1 MEINSTNSSF
11 VAATSAN
18 QASETSKVS
27 SDFETF
33 LKMLTAQ
40 LKNQDPLEPL
50 KSEDFAV
57 QLATFSG
64 VEQQVKTNDLLES
77 LGGQMSVMGMSQLAS
92 WVGMESRAPV
102 AGYFDGNPVSLSPN
116 PVSYADGA
124 VLVVTNA
131 NGTEI
136 ERRPIAAT
144 DDTIEWTGEL
154 GASTAP
160 HGLYNFSLESYS
172 GEELIATSQVE
183 VYARI
188 VEARADGGQTILV
201 TAGGVEI
208 PAGSVSALRE
218 PS

>member
-1 MEINSTNSSF
+1 MEITSANSSF
-11 VAATSAN
+11 AATASPS
-18 QASETSKVS
+18 QASATSQVS

-40 LKNQDPLEPL
+40 LQNQDPLEPL

-77 LGGQMSVMGMSQLAS
+77 LGGQMNLMGMSQLAS

-102 AGYFDGNPVSLSPN
+102 AGYFDGTPVSLAPN
-116 PVSYADGA
+116 PSRYADGA

-136 ERRPIAAT
+136 ERLPIAASN
-144 DDTIEWTGEL
+144 DTIEWSGEL

-172 GEELIATSQVE
+172 GEELIATNQVE

-188 VEARADGGQTILV
+188 VEARADGGQTVLV

-208 PAGSVSALRE
+208 PASSVTALRE